1 MSVPPTSS
9 RLGSALRKLLTVL
22 SGIALFLVLVGL
34 LGIWAL
40 GRFSPKVLD
49 SSLATKSGAHLAVET
64 NDTNL
69 FAGRLSFAG
78 LTITNPSR
86 WTEHDFLKIRRL
98 VIDLEPLTFF
108 EGGSQ
113 VVNEVEL
120 DVEHLTIV
128 GKADFLADNN
138 AKDIFNGLKAS
149 AASSGPATSPAPQSP
164 APKQAFLIKRLR
176 VRVDRIT
183 VISGDGTPERK
194 VVVDQNF
201 GFAFEARDITERNF
215 DEKVSRP
222 MGTQAVQTAAVR
234 QPELLMDLAR
244 ERVRRSVTEKLLGEK

>member
-1 MSVPPTSS
+1 MSVPSAS
-9 RLGSALRKLLTVL
+9 ARLGSALRKLLTVL
-22 SGIALFLVLVGL
+22 SGIALFLVLVVL

-40 GRFSPKVLD
+40 GRFSPKLLD
-49 SSLATKSGAHLAVET
+49 TSLATKSGAHLAVET
-64 NDTNL
+64 NETNL
-69 FAGRLSFAG
+69 FAGRLEYAG
-78 LTITNPSR
+78 LTVTNPSR
-86 WTEHDFLKIRRL
+86 WTEREFLKVRRL
-98 VIDLEPLTFF
+98 VVDLEPFTFY

-138 AKDIFNGLKAS
+138 AKDIFNGIKGAPVAS
-149 AASSGPATSPAPQSP
+149 APKPAPGPSG
-164 APKQAFLIKRLR
+164 AKQAFLIKRLR

-183 VISGDGTPERK
+183 VISGDGTDQRK
-194 VVVDQNF
+194 VVFDQAF

-222 MGTQAVQTAAVR
+222 MGAQALKTAAQQ